1 MGEAISAHRT
11 VDTDRGEIFSWAM
24 YDWANSAF
32 STIVVTTLLGPYLS
46 NLAEDVGGV
55 SFLNMRFEPDAFFP
69 TMVSVSVILQVL
81 LLPLLGT
88 IADYSTLKKKLM
100 LVFAS
105 IGAIATLLLFFV
117 QPNMPLL
124 GTNGAVLLG
133 GLLFIIANL
142 SFGAAVVLYNAF
154 LPDIAEPKDRDRIS
168 SFGWALGY
176 LGGGLAL
183 LIALGLFTV
192 MEDKGLAV
200 RIGLALAGAWW
211 LIFTLAFPAR
221 KLRQR
226 PALKKLPEGETISTI
241 KSYILRQITKNIAT
255 ALTILV
261 TTGRIDIVIK
271 KGIRKILKPFIIMR
285 HEYPETFK
293 YLIAYLIYNDGIQTV
308 IVVSTMFAATEL
320 GAGADT
326 LMLLILMIQ
335 FLAFFGALL
344 FGWIAGKIGA
354 KKAILI
360 SIVIWAGIVIYAYA
374 LLYEIWQLFL
384 LGAFVALVMG
394 GSQALSRSF
403 YSQIIPRQNESEYFG
418 YYEISERG
426 TSWIGPLVFA
436 AAVQF
441 TGSSRV
447 AILSLI
453 LFFVVGLLLLIP
465 VNVRKAMLD
474 AGNDPT
480 GVVI

>member
-1 MGEAISAHRT
+1 MGEAVAAHRP
-11 VDTDRGEIFSWAM
+11 VDTNRGEIFSWAM

-46 NLAEDVGGV
+46 TLAEGTHGV
-55 SFLNMRFEPDAFFP
+55 SFLGMRFEPDAFFP
-69 TMVSVSVILQVL
+69 TMVSISVVLQVF

-88 IADYSTLKKKLM
+88 IADYSTLKKRLM
-100 LVFAS
+100 LFFAT
-105 IGAIATLLLFFV
+105 IGAVATILLFFV
-117 QPNMPLL
+117 QPDMPLL
-124 GTNGAVLLG
+124 GTNGAVLMG

-142 SFGAAVVLYNAF
+142 TFGAAVVLYNAF
-154 LPDIAEPKDRDRIS
+154 LPDIAEPKDRDRVS

-176 LGGGLAL
+176 LGGGIAL
-183 LIALGLFTV
+183 LIALGLYTV
-192 MEDKGLAV
+192 MDDKGLAV

-211 LIFTLAFPAR
+211 LIFTLAFPGR

-226 PALKKLPEGETISTI
+226 PALKKLPPGENYLSQGV
-241 KSYILRQITKNIAT
+241 KQIWRT
-255 ALTILV
+255 LT
-261 TTGRIDIVIK
+261 TMYR
-271 KGIRKILKPFIIMR
+271 
-285 HEYPETFK
+285 EYPETLK

-308 IVVSTMFAATEL
+308 IVVSTLFAATEL
-320 GAGADT
+320 GAKADT
-326 LMLLILMIQ
+326 LMILILMIQ

-354 KKAILI
+354 KKAIII
-360 SIVIWAGIVIYAYA
+360 SIIIWAGIVIYAYA
-374 LLYEIWQLFL
+374 LLYQIWQLFV

-394 GSQALSRSF
+394 GSQALSRSL
-403 YSQIIPRQNESEYFG
+403 YSQLIPRQNESEYFG
-418 YYEISERG
+418 FYEISERG

-453 LFFVVGLLLLIP
+453 LFFVVGLLLLLP
-465 VNVRKAMLD
+465 VKVQKAMVD

-480 GVVI
+480 GVVL

>member
-1 MGEAISAHRT
+1 MGEVVAAHRP
-11 VDTDRGEIFSWAM
+11 VDTNRGEIFSWAM

-46 NLAEDVGGV
+46 TLAETTNGV
-55 SFLNMRFEPDAFFP
+55 SLLGMRFEPDAFFP
-69 TMVSVSVILQVL
+69 TMVSVSVVLQVF

-88 IADYSTLKKKLM
+88 IADYSMLKKRLM
-100 LVFAS
+100 LVFATL
-105 IGAIATLLLFFV
+105 GAVATILLFFV
-117 QPNMPLL
+117 QPGMPLL

-154 LPDIAEPKDRDRIS
+154 LPDIAEPKDRDRVS

-176 LGGGLAL
+176 LGGGIAL
-183 LIALGLFTV
+183 LIALGLYTLL
-192 MEDKGLAV
+192 EDKGLAV

-211 LIFTLAFPAR
+211 LIFTLAFPGR

-226 PALKKLPEGETISTI
+226 PALKQLPSGENYFSQGV
-241 KSYILRQITKNIAT
+241 KQIWRT
-255 ALTILV
+255 LT
-261 TTGRIDIVIK
+261 TMYR
-271 KGIRKILKPFIIMR
+271 
-285 HEYPETFK
+285 EYPETLK

-320 GAGADT
+320 GAGADV
-326 LMLLILMIQ
+326 LMILILMIQ

-354 KKAILI
+354 KKAIII
-360 SIVIWAGIVIYAYA
+360 SIIIWAGIVIYAYA
-374 LLYEIWQLFL
+374 LLYQIWQLFV

-394 GSQALSRSF
+394 GSQALSRSL
-403 YSQIIPRQNESEYFG
+403 YSQLIPRQNESEYFG
-418 YYEISERG
+418 FYEISERG

-453 LFFVVGLLLLIP
+453 LFFVVGLLLLLP
-465 VNVRKAMLD
+465 VKVRKAMED

>member
-1 MGEAISAHRT
+1 MGEAVAAHRP
-11 VDTDRGEIFSWAM
+11 VDTNRSEIFSWAM

-46 NLAEDVGGV
+46 NLAQTAGSV
-55 SFLNMRFEPDAFFP
+55 SFLGMNFEPDAFFP
-69 TMVSVSVILQVL
+69 TMVSISVILQVF

-88 IADYSTLKKKLM
+88 IADYSALKKRLM
-100 LVFAS
+100 LIFATLGS
-105 IGAIATLLLFFV
+105 VATLLLFFIK
-117 QPNMPLL
+117 PDMPLL
-124 GTNGAVLLG
+124 GTNGAIVLG
-133 GLLFIIANL
+133 GMLFIVANL

-154 LPDIAEPKDRDRIS
+154 LPDIAEPKDRDSVS

-176 LGGGLAL
+176 LGGGIAL
-183 LIALGLFTV
+183 LIALGLYTL
-192 MEDKGLAV
+192 MSDKGLAV

-226 PALKKLPEGETISTI
+226 RPLKELPPGE
-241 KSYILRQITKNIAT
+241 SYLSQGVKQIWRT
-255 ALTILV
+255 LT
-261 TTGRIDIVIK
+261 TMYRD
-271 KGIRKILKPFIIMR
+271 
-285 HEYPETFK
+285 YPETLK

-320 GAGADT
+320 GAGADV
-326 LMLLILMIQ
+326 LMMLILMIQ

-344 FGWIAGKIGA
+344 FGRMAGRMGA
-354 KKAILI
+354 KKSILI
-360 SIVIWAGIVIYAYA
+360 SLVIWAGIVIYAYA

-384 LGAFVALVMG
+384 LGVFVALVMG
-394 GSQALSRSF
+394 GSQALSRSL
-403 YSQIIPRQNESEYFG
+403 YSQLIPRQNESEYFG
-418 YYEISERG
+418 FYEISERG

-453 LFFVVGLLLLIP
+453 LFFIAGLILLIP

-480 GVVI
+480 GVVL

>member
-1 MGEAISAHRT
+1 
-11 VDTDRGEIFSWAM
+11 M

-46 NLAEDVGGV
+46 NLAESTNGV
-55 SFLNMRFEPDAFFP
+55 SFLGMRFEPDAFFP
-69 TMVSVSVILQVL
+69 TMVSISVILQVF

-88 IADYSTLKKKLM
+88 IADFSVLKKKLM
-100 LVFAS
+100 LIFAF
-105 IGAIATLLLFFV
+105 IGSVATLLLFFV
-117 QPNMPLL
+117 KPDMPLL
-124 GTNGAVLLG
+124 GTNGAILLG
-133 GLLFIIANL
+133 GLLFITANL
-142 SFGAAVVLYNAF
+142 TFGAAVVLYNAF
-154 LPDIAEPKDRDRIS
+154 LPDIAEPKDRDRVS

-176 LGGGLAL
+176 LGGGIAL
-183 LIALGLFTV
+183 LIALVLYTL

-226 PALKKLPEGETISTI
+226 PPLKKLPEGE
-241 KSYILRQITKNIAT
+241 SYFSQGVKQIWHT
-255 ALTILV
+255 LTTMYRV
-261 TTGRIDIVIK
+261 
-271 KGIRKILKPFIIMR
+271 
-285 HEYPETFK
+285 YPETLK

-320 GAGADT
+320 GAGADV
-326 LMLLILMIQ
+326 LMMLILMIQ
-335 FLAFFGALL
+335 FLAFFGALF
-344 FGWIAGKIGA
+344 FGWLAGKMGA
-354 KKAILI
+354 KKSIIISLI
-360 SIVIWAGIVIYAYA
+360 IWAGIVIYAYA
-374 LLYEIWQLFL
+374 LLYQIWQLFI

-394 GSQALSRSF
+394 GSQALSRSL
-403 YSQIIPRQNESEYFG
+403 YSQLIPRQNESEYFG
-418 YYEISERG
+418 FYEISERG

-453 LFFVVGLLLLIP
+453 LFFVVGLLLFIP
-465 VNVRKAMLD
+465 VNVRKAMVD

>member
-1 MGEAISAHRT
+1 MGEAMTAHRP
-11 VDTDRGEIFSWAM
+11 VDTNRGEIFSWAM

-46 NLAEDVGGV
+46 NLAQASGGV
-55 SFLNMRFEPDAFFP
+55 SFLGMRFEPDAFFP
-69 TMVSVSVILQVL
+69 TMVSISVILQVF

-88 IADYSTLKKKLM
+88 IADYSALKKRMM
-100 LVFAS
+100 LAFAL
-105 IGAIATLLLFFV
+105 IGSLSTILLFFV
-117 QPNMPLL
+117 KPDMPLL
-124 GTNGAVLLG
+124 GTNGAILLG

-142 SFGAAVVLYNAF
+142 AFGAAVVLYNAF
-154 LPDIAEPKDRDRIS
+154 LPDIAEPKDRDRVS

-183 LIALGLFTV
+183 LVALGLFTV
-192 MEDKGLAV
+192 MSDKELAV

-226 PALKKLPEGETISTI
+226 RPLKELPPGE
-241 KSYILRQITKNIAT
+241 SYLSQGVKQIWRT
-255 ALTILV
+255 LTSMYRL
-261 TTGRIDIVIK
+261 
-271 KGIRKILKPFIIMR
+271 
-285 HEYPETFK
+285 YPETLK

-308 IVVSTMFAATEL
+308 IVVATLFAATEL
-320 GAGADT
+320 GAGADV
-326 LMLLILMIQ
+326 LMMLILMIQ
-335 FLAFFGALL
+335 FLAFLGALF
-344 FGWIAGKIGA
+344 FGWLAGRMGA
-354 KKAILI
+354 KKSILI
-360 SIVIWAGIVIYAYA
+360 SLVIWAGIVIYAYGF
-374 LLYEIWQLFL
+374 LYQIWQLFMM
-384 LGAFVALVMG
+384 GVFVALVMG
-394 GSQALSRSF
+394 GSQALSRSL
-403 YSQIIPRQNESEYFG
+403 YSQLIPRQNESEYFG
-418 YYEISERG
+418 FYEISERG

-447 AILSLI
+447 AILSII
-453 LFFVVGLLLLIP
+453 LFFIVGLLLLIP

-474 AGNDPT
+474 AGNDPS

>member
-1 MGEAISAHRT
+1 MGEAIAAHRP
-11 VDTDRGEIFSWAM
+11 VDTNRGEIVSWAM

-46 NLAEDVGGV
+46 NLAQASGGV
-55 SFLNMRFEPDAFFP
+55 SFLGMRFEPDAFFP
-69 TMVSVSVILQVL
+69 TMVSISVILQVF

-88 IADYSTLKKKLM
+88 IADYSTLKKRLM
-100 LVFAS
+100 LFFATV
-105 IGAIATLLLFFV
+105 GAVATLLLFFV
-117 QPNMPLL
+117 KPDLPLL
-124 GTNGAVLLG
+124 GSNGAVLMG
-133 GLLFIIANL
+133 GVLFIIANL
-142 SFGAAVVLYNAF
+142 AFGAAVVLYNAF
-154 LPDIAEPKDRDRIS
+154 LPDIAEPKDRDKVS

-183 LIALGLFTV
+183 LIALGLFTL
-192 MEDKGLAV
+192 MDDKGLAV

-226 PALKKLPEGETISTI
+226 PALKQLPEGE
-241 KSYILRQITKNIAT
+241 SYLSQGVKQIIRT
-255 ALTILV
+255 LT
-261 TTGRIDIVIK
+261 TMYRD
-271 KGIRKILKPFIIMR
+271 
-285 HEYPETFK
+285 YPETLK

-320 GAGADT
+320 GAGADV
-326 LMLLILMIQ
+326 LMILILMIQ
-335 FLAFFGALL
+335 FLAFFGALF
-344 FGWIAGKIGA
+344 FGWLAGKIGA
-354 KKAILI
+354 KKAIII

-374 LLYEIWQLFL
+374 LLYQIWQLFV

-394 GSQALSRSF
+394 GSQALSRSL
-403 YSQIIPRQNESEYFG
+403 YSQLIPRQNESEYFG
-418 YYEISERG
+418 FYEISERG

-453 LFFVVGLLLLIP
+453 LFFIVGLLLLLP

-474 AGNDPT
+474 AGNDPS

>member
-1 MGEAISAHRT
+1 MGEAVAAHRP
-11 VDTDRGEIFSWAM
+11 VDTNRSEIFSWAM

-46 NLAEDVGGV
+46 NLAQTAGSV
-55 SFLNMRFEPDAFFP
+55 SFLGMNFEPDAFFP
-69 TMVSVSVILQVL
+69 TMVSISVILQVF

-88 IADYSTLKKKLM
+88 IADYSALKKRLM
-100 LVFAS
+100 LVFAT
-105 IGAIATLLLFFV
+105 IGAVATLLLFFIK
-117 QPNMPLL
+117 PDMPLL
-124 GTNGAVLLG
+124 GTNGAIVLG
-133 GLLFIIANL
+133 GLLFIAANL

-154 LPDIAEPKDRDRIS
+154 LPDIAEPKDRDSVS

-176 LGGGLAL
+176 LGGGIAL
-183 LIALGLFTV
+183 LIALGLYTL
-192 MEDKGLAV
+192 MSDKGLAV

-226 PALKKLPEGETISTI
+226 RPLKELPSGETYLSQGV
-241 KSYILRQITKNIAT
+241 KQIWRT
-255 ALTILV
+255 LT
-261 TTGRIDIVIK
+261 TMYRD
-271 KGIRKILKPFIIMR
+271 
-285 HEYPETFK
+285 YPETLK

-308 IVVSTMFAATEL
+308 IVVSTLFAATEL
-320 GAGADT
+320 GAGADV
-326 LMLLILMIQ
+326 LMMLILMIQ
-335 FLAFFGALL
+335 FLAFFGALF
-344 FGWIAGKIGA
+344 FGWIAGKMGA
-354 KKAILI
+354 KKAIII
-360 SIVIWAGIVIYAYA
+360 SIIIWAGIVIYAYA
-374 LLYEIWQLFL
+374 LLYQIWQLFV

-394 GSQALSRSF
+394 GSQALSRSL
-403 YSQIIPRQNESEYFG
+403 YSQLIPRQNESEYFG
-418 YYEISERG
+418 FYEISERG

-453 LFFVVGLLLLIP
+453 LFFIAGLILLIP
-465 VNVRKAMLD
+465 VNVRKAMVD

>member
-1 MGEAISAHRT
+1 MGEAVAAHRP
-11 VDTDRGEIFSWAM
+11 VDTNRSEIFSWAM

-46 NLAEDVGGV
+46 NLAQTAGSV
-55 SFLNMRFEPDAFFP
+55 SFLGMNFEPDAFFP
-69 TMVSVSVILQVL
+69 TMVSISVILQVF

-88 IADYSTLKKKLM
+88 IADYSALKKRLM
-100 LVFAS
+100 LVFAT
-105 IGAIATLLLFFV
+105 IGAVATLLLFFIK
-117 QPNMPLL
+117 PDMPLL
-124 GTNGAVLLG
+124 GTNGAIVLG
-133 GLLFIIANL
+133 GLLFIAANL

-154 LPDIAEPKDRDRIS
+154 LPDIAEPKDRDSVS

-176 LGGGLAL
+176 LGGGIAL
-183 LIALGLFTV
+183 LIALGLYTL
-192 MEDKGLAV
+192 MSDKGLAV

-226 PALKKLPEGETISTI
+226 RPLKELPSGETYLSQGV
-241 KSYILRQITKNIAT
+241 KQIWRT
-255 ALTILV
+255 LT
-261 TTGRIDIVIK
+261 TMYRD
-271 KGIRKILKPFIIMR
+271 
-285 HEYPETFK
+285 YPETLK

-308 IVVSTMFAATEL
+308 IVVSTLFAATEL
-320 GAGADT
+320 GAGADV
-326 LMLLILMIQ
+326 LMMLILMIQ
-335 FLAFFGALL
+335 FLAFFGALF
-344 FGWIAGKIGA
+344 FGWIAGKMGA
-354 KKAILI
+354 KKAIII
-360 SIVIWAGIVIYAYA
+360 SIIIWAGMVIYAYA
-374 LLYEIWQLFL
+374 LLYQIWQLFV

-394 GSQALSRSF
+394 GSQALSRSL
-403 YSQIIPRQNESEYFG
+403 YSQLIPRQNESEYFG
-418 YYEISERG
+418 FYEISERG

-453 LFFVVGLLLLIP
+453 LFFIAGLILLIP
-465 VNVRKAMLD
+465 VNVRKAMVD

>member
-1 MGEAISAHRT
+1 MGEAVAAHRP
-11 VDTDRGEIFSWAM
+11 VDTNRSEIFSWAM

-46 NLAEDVGGV
+46 NLAQTAGSV
-55 SFLNMRFEPDAFFP
+55 SFLGMNFEPDAFFP
-69 TMVSVSVILQVL
+69 TMVSISVILQVF

-88 IADYSTLKKKLM
+88 IADYSALKKRLM
-100 LVFAS
+100 LVFAT
-105 IGAIATLLLFFV
+105 IGAVATLLLFFIK
-117 QPNMPLL
+117 PDMPLL
-124 GTNGAVLLG
+124 GTNGAIVLG
-133 GLLFIIANL
+133 GLLFIAANL

-154 LPDIAEPKDRDRIS
+154 LPDIAEPKDRDSVS

-176 LGGGLAL
+176 LGGGIAL
-183 LIALGLFTV
+183 LIALGLYTL
-192 MEDKGLAV
+192 MSDKGLAV

-226 PALKKLPEGETISTI
+226 RPLKELPSGETYLSQGV
-241 KSYILRQITKNIAT
+241 KQIWRT
-255 ALTILV
+255 LT
-261 TTGRIDIVIK
+261 TMYRD
-271 KGIRKILKPFIIMR
+271 
-285 HEYPETFK
+285 YPETLK

-308 IVVSTMFAATEL
+308 IVVSTLFAATEL
-320 GAGADT
+320 GAGADV
-326 LMLLILMIQ
+326 LMMLILMIQ
-335 FLAFFGALL
+335 FLAFFGALF
-344 FGWIAGKIGA
+344 FGWIAGKMGA
-354 KKAILI
+354 KKAIII
-360 SIVIWAGIVIYAYA
+360 SIIIWAGIVIYAYA
-374 LLYEIWQLFL
+374 LLYQIWQLFV

-394 GSQALSRSF
+394 GSQALSRSL
-403 YSQIIPRQNESEYFG
+403 YSQLIPRQNESEYFG
-418 YYEISERG
+418 FYEISERG

-453 LFFVVGLLLLIP
+453 LFFIAGLILLVP
-465 VNVRKAMLD
+465 VNVRKAMVD